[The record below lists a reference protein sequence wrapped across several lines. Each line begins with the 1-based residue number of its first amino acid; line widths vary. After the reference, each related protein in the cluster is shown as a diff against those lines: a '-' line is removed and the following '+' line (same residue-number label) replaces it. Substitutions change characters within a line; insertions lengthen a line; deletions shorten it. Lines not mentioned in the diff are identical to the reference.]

1 MLIHI
6 DGDAFFASVY
16 QATHAHARGKP
27 VAIGQERGIVTAVS
41 YEAKALGVRRG
52 MFASEAKRVCPSL
65 ILATSD
71 YRAYQVFSNKMVD
84 IVQQYSPAVERY
96 SIDEV
101 FMDVTNLDSVYGV
114 SFEHLGHTIK
124 HHIEQSLS
132 ITVSVGIA
140 QTKTLTKIAS
150 NARKP
155 SGLVCINENNR
166 TEHLI
171 ATPIEDVWGIGH
183 RLTRRMDIYDI
194 ETAYDLAH
202 KPEAFIRAH
211 FTKPVIQ
218 TWYELQNIPMIG
230 LASGHKTEYQSIQ
243 KTATVLPATS
253 DPYVLFARLC
263 NNIEH
268 AFVKARRYAYKVGT
282 IDIFL
287 KTQAFT
293 YAHTTIRLPTPTQFP
308 FLIRDVIH
316 SAFMTIYKPHV
327 LYRASGC
334 TLSDLDHYATV
345 QQKLFDDNHTRTK
358 QEHIVRE
365 LYVLFEKKHVRF
377 GTDLRRKKRIRPHHM
392 FKVPSLT
399 T

>member
-16 QATHAHARGKP
+16 QAMHAHARGKP

-41 YEAKALGVRRG
+41 YEAKHLGVKRG

-84 IVQQYSPAVERY
+84 IALLYSPAVERY

-101 FMDVTNLDSVYGV
+101 FMDVTNLDKVHAM
-114 SFEHLGHTIK
+114 SFEQLGHTIK
-124 HHIEQSLS
+124 NHIEKSLG

-150 NARKP
+150 NAHKP
-155 SGLVCINENNR
+155 SGLVCINEDNR
-166 TEHLI
+166 TDHLR
-171 ATPIEDVWGIGH
+171 ATLITDVWGIGH
-183 RLTRRMDIYDI
+183 RLTHRMNAYDI
-194 ETAYDLAH
+194 ETAYDFVH
-202 KPEAFIRAH
+202 KPEAFIRTY

-230 LASGHKTEYQSIQ
+230 LALGHKTEYQSIQ

-253 DPYVLFARLC
+253 DPHVLFARLC

-293 YAHTTIRLPTPTQFP
+293 YAHTTIHLPTPTQFP
-308 FLIRDVIH
+308 FLIRDHIH
-316 SAFMTIYKPHV
+316 TAFASLYKPHV
-327 LYRASGC
+327 LYRATGC
-334 TLSDLDHYATV
+334 TLSQLDHYATV
-345 QQKLFDDNHTRTK
+345 QQKLFEDNHTRH
-358 QEHIVRE
+358 ERLLRE
-365 LYVLFEKKHVRF
+365 LYTLFEKKHVRF
-377 GTDLRRKKRIRPHHM
+377 GTDLRRKKYIQPHHM
-392 FKVPSLT
+392 FKIPALT
-399 T
+399 S